1 MCAVA
6 RTFYIAGVVS
16 KISNQLEVLSTRFK
30 EILSMP
36 SIDAIEYPLAALRF
50 LLDENSMPIR
60 WNQNSH
66 AVRLEP
72 GAASRRGTQWSAIE
86 NCRLFGVLERKK
98 QLRQNEWKG
107 ERGKKNL

>member
-16 KISNQLEVLSTRFK
+16 KISNQPEVLSTRFK

-72 GAASRRGTQWSAIE
+72 GAASHRGTEWSAIE
-86 NCRLFGVLERKK
+86 NFRLFGVLERERK
-98 QLRQNEWKG
+98 NEWKG

>member
-1 MCAVA
+1 
-6 RTFYIAGVVS
+6 
-16 KISNQLEVLSTRFK
+16 
-30 EILSMP
+30 
-36 SIDAIEYPLAALRF
+36 
-50 LLDENSMPIR
+50 MPIR

-72 GAASRRGTQWSAIE
+72 GAASHRGTQWSAIE
-86 NCRLFGVLERKK
+86 NCRLFGVLEREREKK